1 MEKTPLTKKISKS
14 WDSMGVWLI
23 CILLF
28 AFMSVATDSFFDTG
42 NFINLIRQVAVTGIV
57 ALGATFVVMSG
68 EIDLS
73 QGGFVCLFGCLCAYF
88 IRNLDMNYLVAIGL
102 SIVIGAVG
110 MSLIGL
116 VVAYLHVPSFIA
128 TLGSMH
134 ILSGLVLM
142 LTNSQPITNLPG
154 EFNAIARGY
163 IFGNTIPIVIIILL
177 VVFAIGAFVLRY
189 LPFGRKVIIVGENP
203 QTATLSGISVPVTKV
218 IAFAIAGACS
228 ALGGVVLASRLGSGQ
243 PSSGG
248 DVSLLALASV
258 FVGGAS
264 KGSVSNTL
272 AGTLII
278 GMISNGLNLMGV
290 SPAWKEIILGA
301 IIIAAV
307 VLDIFRSRNAAK
319 K

>member
-1 MEKTPLTKKISKS
+1 MKTSTLRNHTAKI

-28 AFMSVATDSFFDTG
+28 AFMSIATDSFFAAS
-42 NFINLIRQVAVTGIV
+42 NFINLIRQIAVTGIV
-57 ALGATFVVMSG
+57 ALGATFVVMAG

-88 IRNLDMNYLVAIGL
+88 IKNLGMNYLVAIAL
-102 SIVIGAVG
+102 SIVIGAMG
-110 MSLIGL
+110 MSLIGV

-142 LTNSQPITNLPG
+142 LTNSQPITGLPTA
-154 EFNAIARGY
+154 FSNIARGY
-163 IFGNTIPIVIIILL
+163 IFKGTIPIVILILL
-177 VVFAIGAFVLRY
+177 AVFAIGAFVLKY
-189 LPFGRKVIIVGENP
+189 LVFGRNVIIVGENP
-203 QTATLSGISVPVTKV
+203 QTAKLSGISVPITKV
-218 IAFAIAGACS
+218 LAFAIAGACS

-264 KGSVSNTL
+264 KGSVGNTL

-290 SPAWKEIILGA
+290 SPAWKEVILGL

-307 VLDIFRSRNAAK
+307 VLDILRSRKYAK
-319 K
+319 A